1 MEAGFFPFPEPWLVS
16 TDVGKTASSHPGP
29 NAPLSDACH
38 NSQQPSQNAESAFA
52 SWTAAGFPPSKLVL
66 GVPSYGYISRSNVT
80 ELSERGDV
88 RVISDEGDQVQFRD
102 LVSEGAL
109 QMEPSNQSIPWNAAY
124 GASGGFRRYWDAC
137 SSTPFLQ
144 SSEEQQVIVYD
155 DPESLY
161 KKAAFVASAGM
172 RGVNLFD
179 LSGDTD
185 TLDLI
190 NSLRYG
196 LGLS

>member
-1 MEAGFFPFPEPWLVS
+1 VS
-16 TDVGKTASSHPGP
+16 GPASSHPGP

-52 SWTAAGFPPSKLVL
+52 TWREAGFPASKLVL
-66 GVPSYGYISRSNVT
+66 GVPSYGYISKSNATRLTERENVKVT
-80 ELSERGDV
+80 
-88 RVISDEGDQVQFRD
+88 SDGDQIQFRN

-109 QMEPSNQSIPWNAAY
+109 QLVSANRSTLWNATY
-124 GASGGFRRYWDAC
+124 ISSGGFKRYWDEC
-137 SSTPFLQ
+137 SDTPFLQ
-144 SSEEQQVIVYD
+144 SSAEDEVITYD

-161 KKAAFVASAGM
+161 IKAAFVRNAGM

-185 TLDLI
+185 ASDLI

-196 LGLS
+196 LGLSCSSQINT